1 MTNDMT
7 TGNPVKL
14 ILLFSIPL
22 LIGNIFQQFYSM
34 VDTIIVGRFV
44 GVEALAAVGTTSSMV
59 FLVNGF
65 VMGLTSGFAVLIS
78 QKYGAKD
85 EAGVKKAVASSITLS
100 IIATIIVTFISVI
113 SAKPLLALMNTPSNI
128 MKDASTY
135 IIILYAGNV
144 AIIFYNMMAAILR
157 ALGDSKTPLY
167 FLIVSS
173 VLNIILDLVLIINF
187 KMGVAGAAYAT
198 VISQGV
204 SALLCVI
211 YTYKKYK
218 ILRLKK
224 EDFKVK
230 KKYYRKHLKIGI
242 PMALQFSITAIG
254 IMTVQSA
261 INIFGSTVIASY
273 AAASKV
279 LQLVMQPATTLGVT
293 MATYCGQNIGAK
305 RYDRIKLG
313 VKKCVQIS
321 IITSLISAMV
331 LIFLGKYFVM
341 MFVSNPDAEIL
352 SYAQQVLNISAIF
365 FIPLGLIFVYRNA
378 LQGIGDSFIPMM
390 AGVYELV
397 ARAVVAFTLP
407 KVLEFMGICLADP
420 VAWFAAVIP
429 LAYTYYKREKSFKYE
444 SPIKFQKKNFSGKYL
459 PEVFTSRLILI

>member
-34 VDTIIVGRFV
+34 VDTIIVGRFI

-85 EAGVKKAVASSITLS
+85 EVGVKEAVASSIILS
-100 IIATIIVTFISVI
+100 IIATILVTFISVL
-113 SAKPLLALMNTPSNI
+113 SAKPLLTLMNTPSNI
-128 MKDASTY
+128 MKNASTY
-135 IIILYAGNV
+135 IIILYAGNI

-204 SALLCVI
+204 SAILCVI
-211 YTYKKYK
+211 YTYKRYK

-224 EDFKVK
+224 DDFKVK
-230 KKYYRKHLKIGI
+230 KKYYRKHLKVGI
-242 PMALQFSITAIG
+242 PMALQFSITSIG

-273 AAASKV
+273 AASSKV
-279 LQLVMQPATTLGVT
+279 LQLVMQPAITLGVT

-305 RYDRIKLG
+305 RYDRIKEG

-321 IITSLISAMV
+321 IITSVISAII

-397 ARAVVAFTLP
+397 ARAIVAFTLP

-444 SPIKFQKKNFSGKYL
+444 SEKN
-459 PEVFTSRLILI
+459 

>member
-22 LIGNIFQQFYSM
+22 LIGNIFKQFYSM

-230 KKYYRKHLKIGI
+230 KKYYRKHLKVGI

-341 MFVSNPDAEIL
+341 IFVSNPDAEIL

-444 SPIKFQKKNFSGKYL
+444 S
-459 PEVFTSRLILI
+459 E

>member
-34 VDTIIVGRFV
+34 VDTTIVGRFV
-44 GVEALAAVGTTSSMV
+44 GVEALAAVGTTGSMV

-100 IIATIIVTFISVI
+100 IIASIIVTFISVI
-113 SAKPLLALMNTPSNI
+113 SAKPLLTLMNTPSNI

-198 VISQGV
+198 VVSQGV

-230 KKYYRKHLKIGI
+230 KKYYRRHLKVGI

-273 AAASKV
+273 AASSKV

-444 SPIKFQKKNFSGKYL
+444 S
-459 PEVFTSRLILI
+459 E

>member
-198 VISQGV
+198 VVSQGV

-230 KKYYRKHLKIGI
+230 KKYYRRHLKVGI

-444 SPIKFQKKNFSGKYL
+444 S
-459 PEVFTSRLILI
+459 E

>member
-85 EAGVKKAVASSITLS
+85 EVGVKEAVASSIILS
-100 IIATIIVTFISVI
+100 IIATILVTFISVL
-113 SAKPLLALMNTPSNI
+113 SAKPLLTLMNTPSNI

-135 IIILYAGNV
+135 IIILYAGNI

-204 SALLCVI
+204 SAILCVI
-211 YTYKKYK
+211 YTYKRYK

-224 EDFKVK
+224 DDFKVK
-230 KKYYRKHLKIGI
+230 KKYYRKHLKVGI
-242 PMALQFSITAIG
+242 PMALQFSITSIG

-273 AAASKV
+273 AASSKV

-305 RYDRIKLG
+305 RYDRIKEG

-321 IITSLISAMV
+321 IITSVISAII

-397 ARAVVAFTLP
+397 ARAIVAFTLP

-444 SPIKFQKKNFSGKYL
+444 S
-459 PEVFTSRLILI
+459 E

>member
-230 KKYYRKHLKIGI
+230 KKYYRRHLKVGI

-444 SPIKFQKKNFSGKYL
+444 S
-459 PEVFTSRLILI
+459 E

>member
-34 VDTIIVGRFV
+34 VDTIIVGRFI

-85 EAGVKKAVASSITLS
+85 EVGVKEAVASSIILS
-100 IIATIIVTFISVI
+100 IIATILVTFISVL
-113 SAKPLLALMNTPSNI
+113 SAKPLLTLMNTPSNI
-128 MKDASTY
+128 LKDASTY
-135 IIILYAGNV
+135 IIILYAGNI

-204 SALLCVI
+204 SAILCVI
-211 YTYKKYK
+211 YTYKRYK

-224 EDFKVK
+224 DDFKVK
-230 KKYYRKHLKIGI
+230 KKYYRKHLKVGI
-242 PMALQFSITAIG
+242 PMALQFSITSIG

-273 AAASKV
+273 AASSKV

-444 SPIKFQKKNFSGKYL
+444 SEKI
-459 PEVFTSRLILI
+459 